1 MSYEALLAENTAL
14 KDLNQQLLDKYASMQ
29 EKVLA
34 LQYQLDLF
42 RKQIYNSKSERF
54 VPADDRQLTIF
65 SILESACEES
75 PGESPAEQ
83 VGAPAPEAEKQ
94 TISYER
100 KKTRHKGR
108 QLIEGCGHLEVREEY
123 LTLECQEGEVEIGK
137 EITRKLAIDIQKLY
151 VKCIIRPKYKN
162 TSTGQIRVAE
172 LPSEALPKC
181 EADESLLA
189 QVVVSKYVDHLP
201 EYRQQQIYKRQ
212 GVVISPSTMNNWVH
226 RIAELLR
233 PVAECIKKQILQS
246 GYIQMD
252 ESTIKVMFV
261 KKGTT
266 HQGYMWVIVDPVSKS
281 GYFEYRHGR
290 GRAGPAEMLR
300 DYKGKIQSDGY
311 TVYET
316 IDRIMA
322 EVEHY
327 NCWAHARRKF
337 VEATANDQA
346 LAHTALTM
354 IQQLYK
360 VEEHCRTQQYS
371 TGQRK
376 AFRAEKS
383 VPILEELKSW
393 IDRHSLTVSPSSP
406 IGKALSY
413 TTRRWQSLIRYAG
426 TGDVEID
433 NNLVENAIRPLA
445 LGRKNYLFAGGH
457 EAALNIA
464 TFYTVLT
471 NCKSQDINPYEY
483 LYWFLKKVPDTNINA
498 IETLTP
504 ASYKNQ
510 E

>member
-1 MSYEALLAENTAL
+1 M
-14 KDLNQQLLDKYASMQ
+14 
-29 EKVLA
+29 
-34 LQYQLDLF
+34 
-42 RKQIYNSKSERF
+42 
-54 VPADDRQLTIF
+54 
-65 SILESACEES
+65 
-75 PGESPAEQ
+75 
-83 VGAPAPEAEKQ
+83 
-94 TISYER
+94 
-100 KKTRHKGR
+100 
-108 QLIEGCGHLEVREEY
+108 
-123 LTLECQEGEVEIGK
+123 TLECQEGEVEIGK

-172 LPSEALPKC
+172 LPSEAPPKC

-327 NCWAHARRKF
+327 NCWAHARKICRSHCQRSGTSPYGIDDDTAIVQGRGALPDATIQYRSTQSLSCRKIS
-337 VEATANDQA
+337 T
-346 LAHTALTM
+346 HT
-354 IQQLYK
+354 
-360 VEEHCRTQQYS
+360 R
-371 TGQRK
+371 
-376 AFRAEKS
+376 RAEKLDRPAFTHCKS
-383 VPILEELKSW
+383 VVTHRQGIELHHQAMAKPDTVCRYRRCG
-393 IDRHSLTVSPSSP
+393 DRQQSG
-406 IGKALSY
+406 GKCH
-413 TTRRWQSLIRYAG
+413 T
-426 TGDVEID
+426 
-433 NNLVENAIRPLA
+433 PLA
-445 LGRKNYLFAGGH
+445 LGRKTICL
-457 EAALNIA
+457 
-464 TFYTVLT
+464 
-471 NCKSQDINPYEY
+471 
-483 LYWFLKKVPDTNINA
+483 
-498 IETLTP
+498 
-504 ASYKNQ
+504 Q
-510 E
+510 EGMKQH